1 MTAHVF
7 LLLVY
12 MGTGDARKLESGDM
26 YFRDINECNY
36 FASRVTRSYGN
47 YHYKYLIDPKDRVT
61 AYCVPRYV
69 NPEDVK
75 LY

>member
-1 MTAHVF
+1 MTTHVF

-12 MGTGDARKLESGDM
+12 LGTGDARRLESGDM

-36 FASRVTRSYGN
+36 FASRVTKRYGN
-47 YHYKYLIDPKDRVT
+47 YQYKYLIDPKDRVT

>member
-12 MGTGDARKLESGDM
+12 LGTGDARKLESGDM

-36 FASRVTRSYGN
+36 FASRVTKRYGN
-47 YHYKYLIDPKDRVT
+47 YEYLQYIDPKD
-61 AYCVPRYV
+61 CVPRYV

>member
-1 MTAHVF
+1 
-7 LLLVY
+7 L
-12 MGTGDARKLESGDM
+12 GTGDARRLESGDM
-26 YFRDINECNY
+26 YFRDINDCNY
-36 FASRVTRSYGN
+36 FASRVTKRYGN
-47 YHYKYLIDPKDRVT
+47 YQYRYLVDPKDRVT

>member
-1 MTAHVF
+1 MIHFF
-7 LLLVY
+7 LLFVYIGMGEDERLVS
-12 MGTGDARKLESGDM
+12 KDM
-26 YFRDINECNY
+26 YFRDINDCNY
-36 FASRVTRSYGN
+36 FASRVTKRYGN
-47 YHYKYLIDPKDRVT
+47 YQYRYLVDPKDRVT

>member
-12 MGTGDARKLESGDM
+12 LGTGDARRLESGDM
-26 YFRDINECNY
+26 YFRNINDCNY
-36 FASRVTRSYGN
+36 FASRVTKRYGN
-47 YHYKYLIDPKDRVT
+47 YQYSYLVDPKDRVT